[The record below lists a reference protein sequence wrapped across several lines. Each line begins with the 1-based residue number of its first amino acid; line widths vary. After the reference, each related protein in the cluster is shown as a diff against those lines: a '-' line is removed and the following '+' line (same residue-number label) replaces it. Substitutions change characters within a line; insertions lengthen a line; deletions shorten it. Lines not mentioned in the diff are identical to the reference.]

1 MKGFYFDIPPM
12 ADMEALWR
20 RIERHRPIVL
30 TGVPKEVAEAA
41 DNKRAWV
48 ARHLGDQ
55 VEVRCCRSREKCLHA
70 APGDVLI
77 DDWEKY
83 RHLWI
88 EAGGI
93 WITHRGA
100 TETSAELERV
110 GL

>member
-1 MKGFYFDIPPM
+1 MPDF
-12 ADMEALWR
+12 EELWR
-20 RIERHRPIVL
+20 RIEAHKPIVL
-30 TGVPKEVAEAA
+30 TGVPKEVDEAP

-48 ARHLGDQ
+48 RKHIGEH

-70 APGDVLI
+70 ARGDVLI

-88 EAGGI
+88 ERGGV
-93 WITHRGA
+93 WITHI
-100 TETSAELERV
+100 SAAGTAGELTRL